1 MMILT
6 SCVATPPAVISD
18 HCIVDEPIQLSDM
31 TINWFVANK
40 SVPEVREDIGKIAT
54 HNRIYKDMC

>member
-1 MMILT
+1 
-6 SCVATPPAVISD
+6 VISD

-40 SVPEVREDIGKIAT
+40 SVPEIREDIGKIAT